1 MAYQFD
7 SRVRY
12 SETGMDRKLKM
23 VSLVDYFQD
32 CSTFQSE
39 SLGCGLDYMEANNLA
54 WMVLS
59 WQIEIV
65 RRPSLGEKITV
76 QTWPYGFK
84 AFYGYR
90 NFAMTDERGEYAA
103 RANSVWVLMD
113 LAVGKPCKVISEYTD
128 KYVLEPQLE
137 METSSR
143 KIKIPEESVVQEAF
157 SVCQHHLDTN
167 NHVNNGQYI
176 RMAEDY
182 LPAGFETGRLCVEY
196 RQQAR
201 LHDVIIPKVHE
212 EADLVVVSL
221 CGEEDKVYSVVSFA
235 RSQAQEQVKTSFPRR
250 NR

>member
-12 SETGMDRKLKM
+12 SETGMDRKLTM

-32 CSTFQSE
+32 SSTFQSE
-39 SLGCGLDYMEANNLA
+39 SLGCGIRYIEENNLA
-54 WMVLS
+54 WMILS

-90 NFAMTDERGEYAA
+90 NFALLDEKGEYLAK
-103 RANSVWVLMD
+103 ANSVWVLMD
-113 LAVGKPCKVISEYTD
+113 LTEGRPCKVISGYTD

-137 METSSR
+137 METASR
-143 KIKIPEESVVQEAF
+143 KIQIPRESVEKESFV
-157 SVCQHHLDTN
+157 VCKHHLDTN

-212 EADLVVVSL
+212 DRDTVIVSL
-221 CGEEDKVYSVVSFA
+221 CGEKDMVYAIVSFT
-235 RSQAQEQVKTSFPRR
+235 REK
-250 NR
+250 

>member
-12 SETGMDRKLKM
+12 SETGMDRKLTM

-39 SLGCGLDYMEANNLA
+39 SLGCGLDYMAENQLA

-59 WQIEIV
+59 WQIEII

-76 QTWPYGFK
+76 TTWPYGFK

-90 NFAMTDERGEYAA
+90 NFALLDEQGEYVAK
-103 RANSVWVLMD
+103 ANSVWVLMD
-113 LAVGKPCKVISEYTD
+113 LAAGRPCKATAEYTS
-128 KYVLEPQLE
+128 KYLPEPQLD
-137 METSSR
+137 MENASR
-143 KIKIPEESVVQEAF
+143 KISIPEGSVAKEPF
-157 SVCQHHLDTN
+157 TVCKHHLDTN

-182 LPAGFETGRLCVEY
+182 LPTGFETGRLCVEY

-201 LHDVIIPKVHE
+201 LHDVVIPKVYKDE
-212 EADLVVVSL
+212 NQVIVSL
-221 CGEEDKVYSVVSFA
+221 CGEEEKVYAVVSFA
-235 RSQAQEQVKTSFPRR
+235 R
-250 NR
+250 

>member
-12 SETGMDRKLKM
+12 SETGMDRRLTA

-39 SLGCGLDYMEANNLA
+39 SLGCGLDYMAENSLA

-90 NFAMTDERGEYAA
+90 NFALLDEKGDYLAK
-103 RANSVWVLMD
+103 ANSIWVMMD
-113 LAVGKPCKVISEYTD
+113 LASGKPCKDTSAYTQ
-128 KYVLEPQLE
+128 KYQLEPNLE
-137 METSSR
+137 METASR
-143 KIKIPEESVVQEAF
+143 KIRIPKEYEQMEAF
-157 SVCQHHLDTN
+157 VQTAISHKYKILLLDASE
-167 NHVNNGQYI
+167 HC
-176 RMAEDY
+176 
-182 LPAGFETGRLCVEY
+182 RLQDEK
-196 RQQAR
+196 R
-201 LHDVIIPKVHE
+201 VIID
-212 EADLVVVSL
+212 ADL
-221 CGEEDKVYSVVSFA
+221 CEI
-235 RSQAQEQVKTSFPRR
+235 
-250 NR
+250 